1 MVSTMNTRRLV
12 PDADCLM
19 RSQLCAQRRGGHT
32 RESHLCFPGTGHRP
46 LQTTMESGGAGQP
59 RELSPSVSL
68 TSMAALTAVSEP
80 RLKSVPGTLL
90 LMVAGMTHM
99 TMQSSSYCPRASTSC
114 STPSYACKRPRDW
127 EMLALQ
133 PDPHPR
139 KIPLGCPQPPQP
151 SAELRIPPHLK
162 APDDQQPLDVEF
174 AHVLHNLLH
183 AGLGQRPVVGKGV
196 QTVG

>member
-12 PDADCLM
+12 PEADCLM
-19 RSQLCAQRRGGHT
+19 RSQLCAQTRGGHT
-32 RESHLCFPGTGHRP
+32 RESHLSGDIGPP
-46 LQTTMESGGAGQP
+46 QAVMEGGGA
-59 RELSPSVSL
+59 RWLHELSLLVSL

-114 STPSYACKRPRDW
+114 STPSYACKQPRDW

-133 PDPHPR
+133 PGLHSR
-139 KIPLGCPQPPQP
+139 EIPLGCPQPPCF
-151 SAELRIPPHLK
+151 
-162 APDDQQPLDVEF
+162 PL
-174 AHVLHNLLH
+174 N
-183 AGLGQRPVVGKGV
+183 
-196 QTVG
+196 